1 MSRRDWWLL
10 VGLPAGLLVLGSL
23 EMAVLRFEGWGAG
36 IACEAVASALLV
48 LRRRH
53 PIVAPTA
60 ALLVLDAMPWFGP
73 QLSDPA
79 VPVFYIAVAIYAMA
93 RWVPDLRGLIGVAV
107 VLVSV
112 TGVYVLVDSRA
123 HDVSD
128 VAFVLALV
136 TPPYVFG
143 RVVRKLA
150 LQGELL
156 RENQELVRREAVRD
170 ERDRIARE
178 LHDVIAHSIS
188 AMVVQTAAA
197 ADVVRSDPDT
207 AEALLDNV
215 AGTGRKALSETGRLL
230 HVLRDEQNELG
241 LDPVP
246 GVRQVPDLVESFRA
260 NGLEVALDIDPR
272 MAELPVL
279 PAGVDVSVYRIVQ
292 EALTNAMRYSADGAA
307 ALHLTY
313 RPEALTIRARN
324 AVRAVP
330 GDGPAGEG
338 AGLGLVGIA
347 ERVQLLGGRMT
358 RELRDGEFRLALS
371 LPLSPAAEG
380 GPVA

>member
-1 MSRRDWWLL
+1 MSRRDWGLL
-10 VGLPAGLLVLGSL
+10 VGLPVGLFLLGSL
-23 EMAVLRFEGWGAG
+23 EMVVLRFEGWGAG

-48 LRRRH
+48 LRRRY

-60 ALLVLDAMPWFGP
+60 ALLVVDLMPWFGP

-79 VPVFYIAVAIYAMA
+79 VPIFYIAVAIYAMA

-112 TGVYVLVDSRA
+112 TGVYVLVDPRQ
-123 HDVSD
+123 HDISD

-143 RVVRKLA
+143 RVVRRLA
-150 LQGELL
+150 LQGEIL
-156 RENQELVRREAVRD
+156 RENQELVRREAVRG

-207 AEALLDNV
+207 AEALLDSV
-215 AGTGRKALSETGRLL
+215 AGTGRTALSETGRLL

-246 GVRQVPDLVESFRA
+246 GVRQVPALVEAFRA
-260 NGLEVALDIDPR
+260 SGLDVALDIDPG
-272 MAELPVL
+272 LPDL

-324 AVRAVP
+324 AVRAVS

-358 RELRDGEFRLALS
+358 RELRDGEFRLVLS
-371 LPLSPAAEG
+371 LPLVPTAADA